1 MQFKHP
7 EILYFLFLLVIPILV
22 HLFQLRRF
30 KKEYFTNV
38 RFLKELSIQTRKS
51 SRIKKWLLLA
61 TRLLLLSCIIIAF
74 AQPFFKAKDTK
85 NNTNEMYIVLDNSFS
100 MQAKGQK
107 GELLKRAIQE
117 LLENTPENQ
126 TFSLITNS
134 QTFWNTDIKSIRA
147 ELQNLKYSALP
158 FQLES
163 AMAKIKSRK
172 SVFNKDIVVIT
183 DAIGLEPKQLKNTD
197 SSSNSYFIIPK
208 AENENNVSIDSV
220 FIHQTLDDF
229 YEIGLKLSAFGEK
242 YKDPSDNEQNQIP
255 VALYNQNKL
264 IAKTLTKL
272 ETKDTNGS
280 ELTKQ
285 KTIYFTIPK
294 KDFHGYASIIDNG
307 LEYDNTLFFSISKPK
322 KINIISIGQ
331 PEKSNFLSRIY
342 SNDEFNFNNFSI
354 GTLDYNSL
362 EKQDAIVLNE
372 LDEIPQALQT
382 TMKSFV
388 EKGGN
393 VILIPSA
400 KTSLGNINSF
410 LGNFGNIQFKA
421 IENKEK
427 LVTKIN
433 FNDPLFSGV
442 FENKINNFQYP
453 KTKTSFGIA
462 SSNPA
467 ALYHEDQTPFLT
479 SINNPT
485 SSVYVFTA
493 PINLENSN
501 FQQSPLIVPTF
512 YKMGINNLN
521 NGVTARTIGKNNPF
535 LVDVTLSKD
544 EILKVKNDF
553 ETFIPVQQIMND
565 KVKLTFNDFPEQAG
579 NFGIYNQKERLQDI
593 SFNYNRTESNLALT
607 NENGLSEYKIIDSI
621 STVFNTLQTDR
632 TDNQIWKWFAI
643 FALLFLVTEMA
654 IIRFVK

>member
-51 SRIKKWLLLA
+51 SKIKKWLLLA
-61 TRLLLLSCIIIAF
+61 TRLLLLTCIIIAF
-74 AQPFFKAKDTK
+74 AQPFFKAKDSK
-85 NNTNEMYIVLDNSFS
+85 NSSNEMYIVLDNSFS

-107 GELLKRAIQE
+107 GELLKRAVQE
-117 LLENTPENQ
+117 LLEHTPENQ

-134 QTFWNTDIKSIRA
+134 ETFWNTDIKSIRT

-172 SVFNKDIVVIT
+172 SAFNKDVVVIT
-183 DAIGLEPKQLKNTD
+183 DAIGLESKQLKSID
-197 SSSNSYFIIPK
+197 KDFNSYFIIPESEQK
-208 AENENNVSIDSV
+208 NNASIDSV

-242 YKDPSDNEQNQIP
+242 DKQIP

-264 IAKTLTKL
+264 IAKTLTKF
-272 ETKDTNGS
+272 ETK
-280 ELTKQ
+280 E

-294 KDFHGYASIIDNG
+294 KDFHGYVSITDNG
-307 LEYDNTLFFSISKPK
+307 LEYDNNLYFSISKPK
-322 KINIISIGQ
+322 KNNIISIGT

-342 SNDEFNFNNFSI
+342 TIDEFNFNNFAI
-354 GTLDYNSL
+354 ETLDYNAL
-362 EKQDAIVLNE
+362 EKQNTIVLNE

-382 TMKSFV
+382 TLKSFV

-393 VILIPSA
+393 LVLIPSA
-400 KTSLGNINSF
+400 KASTTNLNSF
-410 LGNFGNIQFKA
+410 LKIFGTLQFKSM
-421 IENKEK
+421 ENKEK

-433 FNDPLFSGV
+433 FNHPLFSGV

-462 SSNPA
+462 GFNPA
-467 ALYHEDQTPFLT
+467 VLYYEDQTAFLT
-479 SINNPT
+479 SINNPI
-485 SSVYVFTA
+485 SSIYIFTA

-501 FQQSPLIVPTF
+501 FQQSPLIVPVF
-512 YKMGINNLN
+512 YKMGINSQN
-521 NGVTARTIGKNNPF
+521 NGVNALTIGNNNPF
-535 LVDVTLSKD
+535 LVDATLSKD
-544 EILKVKNDF
+544 EILKVKNDS
-553 ETFIPVQQIMND
+553 ETFIPVQQMLND

-579 NFGIYNQKERLQDI
+579 NFGIYKQNERIQNI
-593 SFNYNRTESNLALT
+593 SFNYNRTESDLDQANEEAL
-607 NENGLSEYKIIDSI
+607 SDYKTIDSI
-621 STVFNTLQTDR
+621 ETVFDTLQTDR
-632 TDNQIWKWFAI
+632 TDNQIWKWFVI
-643 FALLFLVTEMA
+643 FALLFLLTEMA

>member
-22 HLFQLRRF
+22 HLFQLRHF

-51 SRIKKWLLLA
+51 SKIKKWLLLA
-61 TRLLLLSCIIIAF
+61 TRLLLLIFIIIAF
-74 AQPFFKAKDTK
+74 AQPFFKAKDSK
-85 NNTNEMYIVLDNSFS
+85 NSSNEMYIVLDNSFS

-107 GELLKRAIQE
+107 GELLKRAVQE

-134 QTFWNTDIKSIRA
+134 ETFWNTDIKSIRT

-172 SVFNKDIVVIT
+172 SAFNKDVVIIT
-183 DAIGLEPKQLKNTD
+183 DAVGLEPKQLKSINPDFNT
-197 SSSNSYFIIPK
+197 YFIIPE
-208 AENENNVSIDSV
+208 AEQKNNTSIDSV

-242 YKDPSDNEQNQIP
+242 NKEIP

-264 IAKTLTKL
+264 IAKTLTKF
-272 ETKDTNGS
+272 ETKD
-280 ELTKQ
+280 

-294 KDFHGYASIIDNG
+294 KDFHGYASITDNG
-307 LEYDNTLFFSISKPK
+307 LEYDNSLYFSISKPK
-322 KINIISIGQ
+322 KNNIISIGTA
-331 PEKSNFLSRIY
+331 EKSNFLSRIY
-342 SNDEFNFNNFSI
+342 TNDEFNFNNFAI
-354 GTLDYNSL
+354 ETLDYNAI
-362 EKQDAIVLNE
+362 EKQNTIVLNE
-372 LDEIPQALQT
+372 MDEIPQALQT
-382 TMKSFV
+382 TLKSFV

-393 VILIPSA
+393 LVLIPSA
-400 KTSLGNINSF
+400 KTSMANLNPF
-410 LGNFGNIQFKA
+410 LKIFGNIQFKSM
-421 IENKEK
+421 ENKEK
-427 LVTKIN
+427 LITKIN
-433 FNDPLFSGV
+433 FNHPLFSGV
-442 FENKINNFQYP
+442 FENKIDNFQFP
-453 KTKTSFGIA
+453 KTKNSFSIS

-467 ALYHEDQTPFLT
+467 VLYYEDQNAFLT
-479 SINNPT
+479 SIGNAI

-512 YKMGINNLN
+512 YKMGINNQN
-521 NGVTARTIGKNNPF
+521 NGVNALTIGNNNPF
-535 LVDVTLSKD
+535 YIDAIVSKD
-544 EILKVKNDF
+544 EILKVKNEM
-553 ETFIPVQQIMND
+553 ETFIPVQQILND

-579 NFGIYNQKERLQDI
+579 NFGIYNQKERLQNI
-593 SFNYNRTESNLALT
+593 SFNYNRNESDLAQA

-621 STVFNTLQTDR
+621 ETVFNSLQTDR
-632 TDNQIWKWFAI
+632 TDNQIWKWFVI
-643 FALLFLVTEMA
+643 FALLFLLTEMA

>member
-61 TRLLLLSCIIIAF
+61 TRLLLLSCTIIAF

-117 LLENTPENQ
+117 LLENTPESQ

-183 DAIGLEPKQLKNTD
+183 DAVGIEPKQLKSIDNDFNT
-197 SSSNSYFIIPK
+197 YFIVPE
-208 AENENNVSIDSV
+208 AEQKNNASIDSV

-229 YEIGLKLSAFGEK
+229 YEIGLKLSSFGENDK
-242 YKDPSDNEQNQIP
+242 ELP

-272 ETKDTNGS
+272 ETKD
-280 ELTKQ
+280 

-294 KDFHGYASIIDNG
+294 KDFHGYASIIDKG
-307 LEYDNTLFFSISKPK
+307 LEYDNTLFFSLSKPK

-342 SNDEFNFNNFSI
+342 TNDEFNFNNFAI

-382 TMKSFV
+382 TLKSFV

-393 VILIPSA
+393 LILIPSS
-400 KTSLGNINSF
+400 KTSLDNINSF

-421 IENKEK
+421 LENKEK
-427 LVTKIN
+427 LVAKIN
-433 FNDPLFSGV
+433 FNHPLFSGV

-453 KTKTSFGIA
+453 KTKTSYGIA

-467 ALYHEDQTPFLT
+467 ALYYEDQTPFLT
-479 SINNPT
+479 SISNPT

-493 PINLENSN
+493 SINLENSN

-521 NGVTARTIGKNNPF
+521 NGITTRTIGKNNPF

-544 EILKVKNDF
+544 EILKVKNDL

-565 KVKLTFNDFPEQAG
+565 KVKLTFNDFPVQAG
-579 NFGIYNQKERLQDI
+579 NFGIYNQKEHLQDI

-607 NENGLSEYKIIDSI
+607 NENTLSEYKIIDSI
-621 STVFNTLQTDR
+621 STVFNTLHIDR
-632 TDNQIWKWFAI
+632 TDNQIWKWFVI